1 MVDNNYFTVILQ
13 KKSHSFYFTSSNLS
27 GNLFPP
33 MVVTVFR
40 LFKFRRFKNN
50 KQCCNNIFLMTV
62 FHILITRQGKKW
74 NPESSVI
81 IPETYGGAELFWNQH
96 LQ

>member
-1 MVDNNYFTVILQ
+1 
-13 KKSHSFYFTSSNLS
+13 
-27 GNLFPP
+27 
-33 MVVTVFR
+33 
-40 LFKFRRFKNN
+40 
-50 KQCCNNIFLMTV
+50 MTV